1 MPKSQPLTARVLRC
15 MARAAAAAICGLA
28 TVVWPSLSSAQ
39 SPSTSCAQIQAP
51 TERLACYDRAFPPAP
66 AASPTAAAPAA
77 AAAAA
82 GAAASA
88 ASPAEQSTNHI
99 ATERSQPRSAA
110 AQAPP
115 APGAPAA
122 PQAPATTQIAGA
134 PAQAGHADPGIV
146 PIVIVDVR
154 DTPGR
159 HAKVFTADNGAT
171 WVQTDGAALNTPSTP
186 FNAEIKPG
194 MAGSF
199 FLVPANKGRAV
210 RVRRGEN

>member
-1 MPKSQPLTARVLRC
+1 MPKNQPLTARV
-15 MARAAAAAICGLA
+15 MPSMFRAAAAAVCVLGTA
-28 TVVWPSLSSAQ
+28 GWPSLASAQ

-51 TERLACYDRAFPPAP
+51 TERLACYDRAFPPTP

-77 AAAAA
+77 ATAA
-82 GAAASA
+82 GAAAA
-88 ASPAEQSTNHI
+88 AAPAEQSANHI
-99 ATERSQPRSAA
+99 ATDRSAPRSAA

-115 APGAPAA
+115 SPGAPAA
-122 PQAPATTQIAGA
+122 PAAPATTQIGA
-134 PAQAGHADPGIV
+134 APTQSGHVEAGIV